1 MDGDGRR
8 SGRIEP
14 MASRERFSFTLP
26 TDRPAGTEQV
36 ANKLGLVIEAAQ
48 ESKSAST

>member
-14 MASRERFSFTLP
+14 MVRRERFSFTLL
-26 TDRPAGTEQV
+26 TDRPAGTKQV
-36 ANKLGLVIEAAQ
+36 VNKLGPVIEAAQ
-48 ESKSAST
+48 ESKSASA